1 MQKKTVP
8 SVVPNYQ
15 QARPL
20 RAIGLMCIAWV
31 LFACLDT
38 TAKYL
43 GSATDLPAA
52 QVVWMRFLGQFLA
65 MIAVLGIIA
74 VPSLLQTQ
82 KLKTQIARSFLL
94 LGSTTFNFLAL
105 KHLRLD
111 QTTTVGFLTPL
122 TVALLAG
129 PMLGEWIGW
138 RRAVAILIGFGGI
151 LVAIRPGFTEVPPAF
166 LIAFAGMLCYAA
178 FSIVTRYLAA
188 FDKAEVTLF
197 YSLFAGTLMVAPFAL
212 ADWVWPADK
221 FVWLLLLSMG
231 VYGGLGHY
239 LFILAHRHSPASIIA
254 PFLYISL
261 LTHSTAGYLV
271 FGHVPDR
278 WTLGGAAIV
287 IALRPL
293 PAAARACNVARCL
306 RRDDL
311 GGHAPAM
318 SYTSPPGPSFSTARR
333 ALVSSRPRREP
344 ALGDGRAHG
353 GHQLL
358 IEGDLAHDSSMAPR
372 YSSDLTR

>member
-1 MQKKTVP
+1 MQKNSPAPITATGYP
-8 SVVPNYQ
+8 

-20 RAIGLMCIAWV
+20 RAIGLMCFAWA

-43 GSATDLPAA
+43 GSATNLPAA

-65 MIAVLGIIA
+65 MVAVLGLIA
-74 VPSLLQTQ
+74 VPDLLQT
-82 KLKTQIARSFLL
+82 KRLKTQIARSFLL

-138 RRAVAILIGFGGI
+138 RRMVAILIGFGGI
-151 LVAIRPGFTEVPPAF
+151 LVAIRPGFADVHPAF
-166 LIAFAGMLCYAA
+166 MLAFASMLCYAT

-197 YSLFAGTLMVAPFAL
+197 YSLMAGTLVVAPFAL
-212 ADWVWPADK
+212 AGWVWPADT
-221 FVWLLLLSMG
+221 FTWLLLLSMG

-239 LFILAHRHSPASIIA
+239 LFILAHRYAPASIIA

-271 FGHVPDR
+271 FGHLPDR
-278 WTLGGAAIV
+278 WTLAGAAIV
-287 IALRPL
+287 IASGLYLLQRERATAR
-293 PAAARACNVARCL
+293 AAAVEITSQA
-306 RRDDL
+306 
-311 GGHAPAM
+311 APQ
-318 SYTSPPGPSFSTARR
+318 R
-333 ALVSSRPRREP
+333 
-344 ALGDGRAHG
+344 
-353 GHQLL
+353 
-358 IEGDLAHDSSMAPR
+358 
-372 YSSDLTR
+372 

>member
-1 MQKKTVP
+1 MQKKSTAP
-8 SVVPNYQ
+8 ITTLSYP

-20 RAIGLMCIAWV
+20 RAIGLMCLAWG

-43 GSATDLPAA
+43 GSTTNLPSA

-65 MIAVLGIIA
+65 MVAVLGLLA
-74 VPSLLQTQ
+74 VPSLLKTQ
-82 KLKTQIARSFLL
+82 RLKTQITRSFLL

-138 RRAVAILIGFGGI
+138 RRALAILIGFAGI
-151 LVAIRPGFTEVPPAF
+151 LVAIRPGFTDVHPAF
-166 LIAFAGMLCYAA
+166 LFSFGSMLCYAI

-188 FDKAEVTLF
+188 FDRAEVTLF
-197 YSLFAGTLMVAPFAL
+197 YSLFAGTLMVAPLAL
-212 ADWVWPADK
+212 ADWVWPTDK
-221 FVWLLLLSMG
+221 FIWLLLLSMG
-231 VYGGLGHY
+231 LYGGLGHY

-271 FGHVPDR
+271 FGHLPDR

-287 IALRPL
+287 IVSGLYLLQRERATSR
-293 PAAARACNVARCL
+293 AAAVE
-306 RRDDL
+306 
-311 GGHAPAM
+311 M
-318 SYTSPPGPSFSTARR
+318 TSEATPQR
-333 ALVSSRPRREP
+333 
-344 ALGDGRAHG
+344 
-353 GHQLL
+353 
-358 IEGDLAHDSSMAPR
+358 
-372 YSSDLTR
+372 